1 MVLTVRPSGPLSS
14 AEQAEVLAEGGRLLG
29 FLAAGRE
36 HRLGFGSS

>member
-1 MVLTVRPSGPLSS
+1 MVLTVRPSGPLA

-36 HRLGFGSS
+36 HRLGFGSA